1 MGEGHWVEVR
11 VVPDEGQDAKRC
23 VKAVQQLRRE
33 LADEGLPTQD
43 VVEGPGG
50 LAQDD
55 GSIAIAVALIGAGGV
70 VPTLVAVLRD
80 WIQRRKSPGKI
91 VVTLGDDSIE
101 MERPTCDERT
111 ELLEAF
117 LSRHQGQ

>member
-1 MGEGHWVEVR
+1 MGEGRWVEVR
-11 VVPDEGQDAKRC
+11 VVPGDGVEEKRC
-23 VKAVQQLRRE
+23 VKAVQQLRKE
-33 LADEGLPTQD
+33 LAEEGLPTQE
-43 VVEGPGG
+43 VEPVG

-55 GSIAIAVALIGAGGV
+55 GSIAIAVALVGAGGA

-91 VVTLGDDSIE
+91 VVTLGEDSIE
-101 MERPTCDERT
+101 LERPTFGERA

-117 LSRHQGQ
+117 LKRHN